1 MEMMAP
7 LCTRVTLLLLS
18 TLLAVSDGLYVK
30 GASDRFWK
38 DGQVFQ
44 VKAGAMHYSRIPPA
58 YWRDR
63 LLRLRAMGLNA
74 LQTYIP
80 WNFHEEE
87 RGVYNFEGTR
97 DLFKFLDIAEEV
109 GLVVVLRA
117 GPYMCGEWEFGG
129 FPAWFLSNGSILLRT
144 DSEPYISY
152 ALEWWRNILSR
163 VRSRLYSNG
172 GMIVAV
178 QVENEFGSFGNVA
191 DNPSDARYMRKLID
205 EARTILGNEAIL
217 FTTDGGNVNS
227 MLHGSFNDS
236 SVITVGD
243 GCSNVTYCWE
253 AQKSCNPPGMAVPW
267 VSEFYTGT
275 NGSVSLYMVHG
286 ALVSSSAIFLLM
298 REITTGTN
306 TAFWAGANGDE
317 TREIYQPD
325 VTSYDY
331 DAPIAEGGEHGYGSD
346 GIDKYSAL
354 AAVFK
359 RYWNPKTDGAAE
371 PPQEPELLPR
381 KAIFGGQ
388 AVHMGEGIELLRE
401 NMMNVLS
408 PDAAATNLTEP
419 VAMERLGC
427 YYGLILYSSVL
438 AQDLSGSNLSI
449 PHGPRDRAHILVG
462 GKLIGLMSR
471 TTAST
476 GDDDF
481 SLILPDT
488 AVKGARLDILVENM
502 GRINFAQAMMNE
514 TKGLPNGVVLIQ
526 QANDDNDDD
535 ENHDDDLSAAIPL
548 RWEAHC
554 LPLRPNQIEKL
565 PFPKSPSTLHIQPS
579 SISLASSF
587 QAAAAPFPRFFRSQ
601 IDNVPEGV
609 VDTYLDMSGWG
620 KGYVWVN
627 SHNIGRYWSV
637 GPQAR
642 LYVPAPFLDAKSSLE
657 VAQGK
662 TPIEI
667 VILELDYAHPN
678 CTVTFSDKPLF
689 VNVPVH
695 GLDSDK

>member
-1 MEMMAP
+1 MKMMAP
-7 LCTRVTLLLLS
+7 LSTRVTLLLLS
-18 TLLAVSDGLYVK
+18 TLLPVSDGLYVK
-30 GASDRFWK
+30 GGEHNPSFVVASDRFWK

-117 GPYMCGEWEFGG
+117 G
-129 FPAWFLSNGSILLRT
+129 
-144 DSEPYISY
+144 
-152 ALEWWRNILSR
+152 
-163 VRSRLYSNG
+163 
-172 GMIVAV
+172 
-178 QVENEFGSFGNVA
+178 FGSFGNVVE
-191 DNPSDARYMRKLID
+191 NPSDARYMRKLID
-205 EARTILGNEAIL
+205 EARTILGNEVIL

-267 VSEFYTGT
+267 VSEFYTGWLTHWNETKQNTSSIAVAKHLEAALST

-286 ALVSSSAIFLLM
+286 
-298 REITTGTN
+298 GTN
-306 TAFWAGANGDE
+306 TGYWAGANGDE
-317 TREIYQPD
+317 TRKIYQPD
-325 VTSYDY
+325 VTSYDT
-331 DAPIAEGGEHGYGSD
+331 DAPIAEGGEHGYDSD

-388 AVHMGEGIELLRE
+388 AVHMGEGTELLKE
-401 NMMNVLS
+401 DIMNVLS

-449 PHGPRDRAHILVG
+449 PHGPRDRAHILIG
-462 GKLIGLMSR
+462 GKLVGLMSR

-481 SLILPDT
+481 SLILPET

-526 QANDDNDDD
+526 QANDDDD

-565 PFPKSPSTLHIQPS
+565 PFPKSPSTAHIQPS
-579 SISLASSF
+579 FISLASF
-587 QAAAAPFPRFFRSQ
+587 QAAAAAFPRFFRSQ

-642 LYVPAPFLDAKSSLE
+642 LYVPAPFLDSKSSLE
-657 VAQGK
+657 LTQGK
-662 TPIEI
+662 MPIEI